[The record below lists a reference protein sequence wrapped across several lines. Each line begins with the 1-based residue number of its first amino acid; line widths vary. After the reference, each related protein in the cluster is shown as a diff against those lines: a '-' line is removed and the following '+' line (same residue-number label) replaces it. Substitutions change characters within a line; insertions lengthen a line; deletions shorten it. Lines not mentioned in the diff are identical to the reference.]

1 MIRFANVLLFAFA
14 VSAFAQNA
22 HEEFT
27 KAVFFG
33 RKFFELKEYAS
44 AYEQFA
50 KADALEPNQPG
61 VLYNMAVLL
70 AKSGKFSDAQRIV
83 DRYLQL
89 FPNGAEK
96 ALIARLQLELDF
108 QRELQKKRQG
118 DQSYAELFNRGKFL
132 YTRNDLPGALKAFQ
146 SAEQQRL
153 GDAAVI
159 YNEAV
164 VYERIGDFA
173 KANER
178 FHRYLDLETDADLKS
193 AATQRIFA
201 LEADIEDMKTK
212 IVCPFCGFKLPRG
225 AAWCPHCWHGPY
237 FNSAVWNTRPC
248 ADGASATRA
257 TYFADNRFSRN
268 DSLSCLF
275 PNGTVADS
283 LRYTPA
289 RQRTSAGELHSDDST
304 RLLPTR
310 FAEYSA
316 ASALLTRA
324 PCETAKSMW
333 GRFTSS

>member
-118 DQSYAELFNRGKFL
+118 DQSYAELFTRGKFL

-146 SAEQQRL
+146 SAE
-153 GDAAVI
+153 DP
-159 YNEAV
+159 
-164 VYERIGDFA
+164 
-173 KANER
+173 
-178 FHRYLDLETDADLKS
+178 
-193 AATQRIFA
+193 ATQPSST
-201 LEADIEDMKTK
+201 TK
-212 IVCPFCGFKLPRG
+212 PSST
-225 AAWCPHCWHGPY
+225 
-237 FNSAVWNTRPC
+237 SASVTSPK
-248 ADGASATRA
+248 
-257 TYFADNRFSRN
+257 
-268 DSLSCLF
+268 
-275 PNGTVADS
+275 
-283 LRYTPA
+283 
-289 RQRTSAGELHSDDST
+289 RTSAFIATST
-304 RLLPTR
+304 SRPTPISSQR
-310 FAEYSA
+310 PRSA
-316 ASALLTRA
+316 SSRSK
-324 PCETAKSMW
+324 P
-333 GRFTSS
+333 TSKT